1 MLFLSP
7 RKRWPIGLDIGAD
20 SIRMLQFCQRGGRTR
35 VRAAE
40 RWHFP
45 APGDQDPA
53 QRKEMAIAAI
63 TDMLK
68 RGRFRGRRVVSAL
81 RCDELNIKNIRLP
94 RMQVDELKQA
104 VQWEAKERF
113 GFDVAP
119 DQLNCLNAGQI
130 RQGTETRDEII
141 MLAVTSEVIENH
153 VDLLRQVSLV
163 PEAIDAEPVALF
175 RSFERYLRRTA
186 DEECVTVIV
195 DIGHSAT
202 RVIVARG
209 RRIVFIKNIDIGG
222 RRFTDA
228 VAGQLN
234 LTYGEAHDLRLR
246 KMREHEQSPG
256 ASEFGQDV
264 APHERE
270 RSSLEWSIHD
280 AVRGEVESLAR
291 EISLCLRY
299 CSVTF
304 RGLRAK
310 HITLTGGE
318 TYDRALVELLTSQL
332 GTPAAIGEPLRGVD
346 ISAVDL
352 GANRRATVTEWA
364 LCSGLAFNGAFEAA
378 DTAKEND
385 DAKRRLSA

>member
-1 MLFLSP
+1 
-7 RKRWPIGLDIGAD
+7 
-20 SIRMLQFCQRGGRTR
+20 

-45 APGDQDPA
+45 PPGDQGPA

-63 TDMLK
+63 ADMLK

-81 RCDELNIKNIRLP
+81 RCDELHIKNIRLP
-94 RMQVDELKQA
+94 CMKSDELKQA

-113 GFDVAP
+113 GFDMAP
-119 DQLNCLNAGQI
+119 DQLNCINAGQI

-141 MLAVTSEVIENH
+141 MLAATSEVIENH
-153 VDLLRQVSLV
+153 VDLLRRVSLV

-186 DEECVTVIV
+186 DEEFVTVIV

-209 RRIVFIKNIDIGG
+209 RRIVFIKSIDIGG

-234 LTYGEAHDLRLR
+234 LTYAEAHDLRLR
-246 KMREHEQSPG
+246 KMREFEQSPEADEIG
-256 ASEFGQDV
+256 LEAVG
-264 APHERE
+264 PERE

-280 AVRGEVESLAR
+280 AIRSEVEALAR
-291 EISLCLRY
+291 EIALCLRY

-304 RGLRAK
+304 RGVRAK
-310 HITLTGGE
+310 EITLTGGE
-318 TYDRALVELLTSQL
+318 TYDRALVELLTAQL
-332 GTPAAIGEPLRGVD
+332 GTPAAVGEPLRGVD

-364 LCSGLAFNGAFEAA
+364 LCSGLAFNGAFEPTDIAE
-378 DTAKEND
+378 END
-385 DAKRRLSA
+385 DAQRRLSA